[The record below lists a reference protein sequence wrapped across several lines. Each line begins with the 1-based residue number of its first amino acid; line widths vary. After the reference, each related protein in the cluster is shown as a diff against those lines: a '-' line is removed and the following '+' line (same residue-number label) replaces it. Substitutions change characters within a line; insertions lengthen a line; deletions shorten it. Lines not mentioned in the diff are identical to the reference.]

1 MSLLFD
7 RPAAGQLG
15 SLPLGEYGWLYYV
28 ICALVFTVAGLI
40 CGYFIWR
47 RGHMQTL
54 DAEMEIQLAENE
66 LKGLRTDLEREEKEL
81 RPEAGEET
89 TGEIAP
95 DSEDGGGPGDHP
107 EKPAE

>member
-1 MSLLFD
+1 MPFLSD
-7 RPAAGQLG
+7 RPAAGQLA

-66 LKGLRTDLEREEKEL
+66 LKGLRTDLEWEEKEL
-81 RPEAGEET
+81 RPEADDET
-89 TGEIAP
+89 AGEIAP
-95 DSEDGGGPGDHP
+95 DSEDGSGPDDHP
-107 EKPAE
+107 EQPPE